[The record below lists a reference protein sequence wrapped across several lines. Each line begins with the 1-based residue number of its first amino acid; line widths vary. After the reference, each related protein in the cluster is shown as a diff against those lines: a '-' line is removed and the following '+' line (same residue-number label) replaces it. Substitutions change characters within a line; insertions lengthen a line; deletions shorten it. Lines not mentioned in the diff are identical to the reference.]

1 MADNLCGPSAPT
13 KGLVNHLNRDRNL
26 QQDRVVNA
34 PVAAGS
40 SSTFRSN
47 TETPANMAAG
57 DAAFAAFSATSTQP
71 QAPITN
77 AHRMLPRG
85 PAIHGGF
92 NGAPQANTSWVRDFE
107 RMQLEAGGYAAPIVN
122 TAGPLH
128 QSPATHLPQMTQA
141 TSAPTFA
148 HMGSGGQMMMAPNVG
163 PLGPPGLIPGSLP
176 GFQHNQ
182 PAGTPTEQFH
192 QYPRSVVLAANTE
205 EALEAAFA
213 AYDDEF
219 SAEMDQWV
227 AQHGPTEE
235 DHHEAAM
242 QELADD
248 LDARRESGDPRVL
261 TQKDPEN
268 RAAVKAQE
276 DHELRKYASEILVTM
291 AEGNEKFKKSS
302 FNDLMRRIVNRE
314 VVIQGNEIVDVATGE
329 PADLTARD
337 LTDEPLVEVPPTPA
351 AIIPPTEEE
360 ILLMNM
366 AQSDVEREEPE
377 GKGKGKENEGSPA
390 QHQGAAASSSSAST

>member
-13 KGLVNHLNRDRNL
+13 KGLVNHLNGDRNL
-26 QQDRVVNA
+26 QQDRVVNS
-34 PVAAGS
+34 PVVAGS

-57 DAAFAAFSATSTQP
+57 DAAFAAFTATSTQP
-71 QAPITN
+71 QVPTTN
-77 AHRMLPRG
+77 AHHMLPHG

-107 RMQLEAGGYAAPIVN
+107 RMQLESGGYAAPVIN
-122 TAGPLH
+122 PAGPLH
-128 QSPATHLPQMTQA
+128 QTTATQLSQMTQA
-141 TSAPTFA
+141 TSAPTLA
-148 HMGSGGQMMMAPNVG
+148 HMGSGGGQMMMAPNVG
-163 PLGPPGLIPGSLP
+163 PLGPSGLIPGSLP

-182 PAGTPTEQFH
+182 PAGTPIDQFN

-213 AYDDEF
+213 AYDNDF

-227 AQHGPTEE
+227 AQHGPTED

-242 QELADD
+242 KELADD

-268 RAAVKAQE
+268 RAAIKAQE

-291 AEGNEKFKKSS
+291 AEGNDKFKKSS

-314 VVIQGNEIVDVATGE
+314 VVIEGNEIVDVATGE
-329 PADLTARD
+329 PADLIARN
-337 LTDEPLVEVPPTPA
+337 LTDEPLIEVPPTPT

-360 ILLMNM
+360 ILLKKM
-366 AQSDVEREEPE
+366 AQTDVEREEPE
-377 GKGKGKENEGSPA
+377 AKEEPEGPPA
-390 QHQGAAASSSSAST
+390 QHQGAAAPPSAST